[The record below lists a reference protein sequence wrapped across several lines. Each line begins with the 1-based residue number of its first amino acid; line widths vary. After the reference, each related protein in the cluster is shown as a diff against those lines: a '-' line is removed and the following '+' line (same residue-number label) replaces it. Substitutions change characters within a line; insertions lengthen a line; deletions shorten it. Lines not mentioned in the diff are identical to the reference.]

1 MNDTHKEPNQ
11 KALPG
16 PTRRGPSRPGASKDS
31 GRQAIESQSG
41 DLTSPLP
48 YEDAVPQGLISGLD
62 QRKANGQIFAI
73 GDILVDVD
81 AGPGGTGL
89 VVWIVGG

>member
-1 MNDTHKEPNQ
+1 MSDTCQGTNRNVP
-11 KALPG
+11 
-16 PTRRGPSRPGASKDS
+16 RGISKGYRCGVDDAGA
-31 GRQAIESQSG
+31 GESVSSLLHG
-41 DLTSPLP
+41 AGGWHDLIRG
-48 YEDAVPQGLISGLD
+48 QGNAELRSV
-62 QRKANGQIFAI
+62 